1 MKIVVLG
8 SRGMLGTDLMTAA
21 REKGHAVLGLDQ
33 PAIDIGDYNNIWR
46 HIPPCDWII
55 NCAAYTNVDRAETH
69 PAEAFSV
76 NSEGALNVALVA
88 LRKKVRLLHISTD
101 YVFDGHRR
109 RPYSEK
115 IHPNPINVYGA
126 SKLAGEKNIRG
137 SGCSYIIVRTQSLFG
152 LHGHN
157 FVKAILN
164 QIAKGE
170 RDLKV
175 VMDQISSPTYTAHLA
190 QGLLKLLEAP
200 DRQILHLSATGSCSW
215 YDFARAIVE
224 EVHANAQVIPIPS
237 SDIRRHAKRP
247 AFSVLDNRTCEAL
260 TGYTMPTWEQGLRE
274 YLKGEKL
281 TS

>member
-1 MKIVVLG
+1 
-8 SRGMLGTDLMTAA
+8 MLGTDLMAAA
-21 REKGHAVLGLDQ
+21 RNGGHAVLGLDQ
-33 PAIDIGDYNNIWR
+33 PAIDIGNYNNIWR

-69 PAEAFSV
+69 PSEAFAV

-109 RPYSEK
+109 RPYSER

-126 SKLAGEKNIRG
+126 SKLAAEKNIRG

-170 RDLKV
+170 KELRV
-175 VMDQISSPTYTAHLA
+175 VTDQISSPTYTAHLA
-190 QGLLKLLEAP
+190 RGLLKLLEAP
-200 DRQILHLSATGSCSW
+200 ERHILHLSATGSCSW
-215 YDFARAIVE
+215 FDFARAIVA
-224 EVHANAQVIPIPS
+224 EVHAQAEVIPIS
-237 SDIRRHAKRP
+237 SSEIVRKAKRP
-247 AFSVLDNRTCEAL
+247 SFSVLDNRACQAL
-260 TGYTMPTWEQGLRE
+260 TGYVMPTWEQGLRE